1 MHYIFVTEIS
11 KLSKETWHCGW
22 YVA

>member
-11 KLSKETWHCGW
+11 KLSKKTWHCGW
-22 YVA
+22 YVT

>member
-11 KLSKETWHCGW
+11 KLSKETWYCGW
-22 YVA
+22 YVV